1 MKIIAKSVNLTPR
14 EKPKKKQDKY
24 SEISDIKKEFKF
36 PIKSIAIYV
45 GMTTNYRG
53 LESTIIK
60 QSRRKNNDYYNIEFN
75 DGEQLD
81 SVSSVYLRTLEEY
94 ELELDQTENKSEEDI
109 EMSDEEIKVIENG
122 YVPYKNRFSC
132 FSPIDFLKKNCLN
145 ECTHRHQCIYRFKGK
160 YDKIKF
166 N

>member
-1 MKIIAKSVNLTPR
+1 MAKSINLTPR
-14 EKPKKKQDKY
+14 EKKPKKQDKY

-60 QSRRKNNDYYNIEFN
+60 QSRRKNNDYYNIEFD

-94 ELELDQTENKSEEDI
+94 ELELSQTENKSEDDVEI
-109 EMSDEEIKVIENG
+109 SDEELKVIENG
-122 YVPYKNRFSC
+122 YVPYKNRLSC
-132 FSPIDFLKKNCLN
+132 YSQLDYYHRNCGG
-145 ECTHRHQCIYRFKGK
+145 CTHRHQCIYRFKGI

-166 N
+166 

>member
-1 MKIIAKSVNLTPR
+1 MAKSVNLTPR
-14 EKPKKKQDKY
+14 DKPKKKQDKY

-36 PIKSIAIYV
+36 PMKSIAIYV

-60 QSRRKNNDYYNIEFN
+60 QSRRKNNDYYNIEFD

-94 ELELDQTENKSEEDI
+94 ELELDQTENKSEESNVDLSEYEI
-109 EMSDEEIKVIENG
+109 ELMKQGLQSYRN
-122 YVPYKNRFSC
+122 YTTC
-132 FSPIDFLKKNCLN
+132 FSPIDFYERNCDN
-145 ECTHRHQCIYRFKGK
+145 GCTYRLRCVYSDKGK
-160 YDKIKF
+160 YKKL
-166 N
+166 